1 MDDPIES
8 IEPTTQST
16 AEPES
21 DWIHSDDWIESCEPV
36 ELPRIWSA
44 IAVPLIA
51 IIVGLIVAGI
61 AIVVVLISAGTSATD
76 SSNLE
81 TAMADLLS
89 HPMGIWVAVIPGQLV
104 FLGAAVIAA
113 SLSPVPMRQ
122 RLRLGRG
129 RMSAGHAFAF
139 AVATPMVGIIT
150 WLLFEFAGAK
160 VSEHLEQLTQL
171 MTANSAFR
179 FIAVAV
185 LVGVV
190 PGFVEEIL
198 FRGYLQSRLLK
209 RWSPIAAIGVS
220 SVIFAIAHVDPL
232 HAAIVFPVGV
242 WLGIVAWRADCIWP
256 AMLGHMVNNL
266 AGVVAVQWPADDSGL
281 SFCGLSVDH
290 SQWSCDVMQPLPV
303 VQQNDRN
310 RLKPCMRSFTE
321 SELFTATFPQLH
333 GRAGES

>member
-139 AVATPMVGIIT
+139 AAATPMVGIIT

-190 PGFVEEIL
+190 PGFV
-198 FRGYLQSRLLK
+198 
-209 RWSPIAAIGVS
+209 
-220 SVIFAIAHVDPL
+220 
-232 HAAIVFPVGV
+232 
-242 WLGIVAWRADCIWP
+242 
-256 AMLGHMVNNL
+256 
-266 AGVVAVQWPADDSGL
+266 
-281 SFCGLSVDH
+281 
-290 SQWSCDVMQPLPV
+290 
-303 VQQNDRN
+303 
-310 RLKPCMRSFTE
+310 
-321 SELFTATFPQLH
+321 
-333 GRAGES
+333 